1 MSELAGT
8 YDFTVDSPM
17 GQQSGTMTVVPDGA
31 GGFSGSLSGSLGSMD
46 IEDGRLD
53 GDTLRWQMR
62 MTSPM
67 PMKLDC
73 EATVDENGE
82 ASGTVDAGLFGKMP
96 FRATRQAAN

>member
-8 YDFTVDSPM
+8 YDFIVDSPM

-31 GGFSGSLSGSLGSMD
+31 GGFSGSLSGSLGGMD
-46 IEDGRLD
+46 IEDGRID

-73 EATVDENGE
+73 EATVDEGGE

-96 FRATRQAAN
+96 FRATKRAAN